1 MEHVYD
7 FGDMGARERLL
18 ENTCLPSAGLQEDG
32 RDGKRSPTQ
41 HTGPDQKSAK
51 TMHIA
56 LFWVTLDMDRIGKI
70 EKTPTTLKIEIS
82 YKA

>member
-1 MEHVYD
+1 MDHMDD

-32 RDGKRSPTQ
+32 PDGKRSPTQ

-56 LFWVTLDMDRIGKI
+56 LF
-70 EKTPTTLKIEIS
+70 
-82 YKA
+82 

>member
-32 RDGKRSPTQ
+32 RDGKESTNG
-41 HTGPDQKSAK
+41 TWYY
-51 TMHIA
+51 
-56 LFWVTLDMDRIGKI
+56 LN
-70 EKTPTTLKIEIS
+70 
-82 YKA
+82 